1 MRNLLQGNCET
12 HTNDIEPLLLRYA
25 QECTGSRN
33 EMWLA
38 KFYEVKNLATT
49 LRRGYNSYNDGLAR
63 WLSDQ
68 RKKLGGL
75 YPLKQQL
82 ISTIPY

>member
-1 MRNLLQGNCET
+1 MSPYPLQQMRNLLQGNCET

-49 LRRGYNSYNDGLAR
+49 L
-63 WLSDQ
+63 
-68 RKKLGGL
+68 
-75 YPLKQQL
+75 
-82 ISTIPY
+82 